1 MDAIRFLQGERI
13 YLRPISTDDTDI
25 YVKLLYNEQSRKLTG
40 LKKAF
45 SKDQIFSY
53 IKEKAEDSSSI
64 LLLIVLDGTNEVIG
78 DIALQDIDSTNRNAN
93 IRVNISEEENQGR
106 GYGSEAMELMLGY
119 AFGVLN
125 LHRIELNV
133 FVYNDRALHVYE
145 KLGFKQEGVQ
155 REALFYDHQYH
166 DSIMMSILEDDY
178 RRIHLEEK

>member
-1 MDAIRFLQGERI
+1 M
-13 YLRPISTDDTDI
+13 
-25 YVKLLYNEQSRKLTG
+25 
-40 LKKAF
+40 
-45 SKDQIFSY
+45 
-53 IKEKAEDSSSI
+53 
-64 LLLIVLDGTNEVIG
+64 IG

-133 FVYNDRALHVYE
+133 FNYNDRALHVYE
-145 KLGFKQEGVQ
+145 KLGFMQEGVQ

-178 RRIHLEEK
+178 RRIHLEE